1 MIDILKPSHKLEEYL
16 ECVEDLMGGVE
27 KVSLETVG
35 SRMVF
40 MKDHYQVY
48 VMIEDDRI
56 VATAALMLEY
66 KLRYEKPKAYIE
78 DVAVHKGYRG
88 RGYGKKMVEH
98 CIDVAK
104 GRECYKI
111 VLSCKDHLVDFYG
124 GLGFEKDQNF
134 MVRK

>member
-1 MIDILKPSHKLEEYL
+1 MIDILKPSHKIEQYL
-16 ECVEDLMGGVE
+16 ECVEDLMGGA
-27 KVSLETVG
+27 KKASLSTTG
-35 SRMVF
+35 SRMIF
-40 MKDHYQVY
+40 MKDHYEVY

-66 KLRYEKPKAYIE
+66 KLRYEQAKAHIE
-78 DVAVHKGYRG
+78 DVAVHKDYRG

-104 GRECYKI
+104 KKECYKI

-124 GLGFEKDQNF
+124 GLGFEKDQNL

>member
-1 MIDILKPSHKLEEYL
+1 MIDILKLSHKIEQYL
-16 ECVEDLMGGVE
+16 ECVEDLMGGA
-27 KVSLETVG
+27 KKASLSTAG
-35 SRMVF
+35 SRMIF
-40 MKDHYQVY
+40 MKDHYEVY

-66 KLRYEKPKAYIE
+66 KLRYEKPKAHIE
-78 DVAVHKGYRG
+78 DVAVHKDYRG

-104 GRECYKI
+104 KKECYKI
-111 VLSCKDHLVDFYG
+111 VLSCKDHLVDFYS
-124 GLGFEKDQNF
+124 GLGFEKDQNL